1 MAGGS
6 RASAG
11 PPSQRSA
18 QGEPRPVAPGPSGGT
33 YAAHNHTRARAHA
46 RARPRCTLQHTIPL
60 HCTCTTH
67 AHFCTCTMTCPPRR
81 GAGGRS
87 GRHRA
92 RKGGAAPTERHR
104 GPPQGLQPL
113 QHEATR
119 RFGTSTQLADKS
131 AAGRGSSRRAT
142 CDASFGLRWPR
153 SRSASSR
160 ALAGAAREGT
170 QHQPPLAAMLHM
182 YGSGAV
188 TTPYDLGLYNPG
200 RPGSG
205 LGLSA
210 APHSTERAPERHQRS
225 TGKAQ
230 EPSEASVW
238 IAPGI
243 QLIAP
248 VKLYIWH

>member
-1 MAGGS
+1 M

-18 QGEPRPVAPGPSGGT
+18 QGGPRPVVPGPSGST
-33 YAAHNHTRARAHA
+33 CAAHNHTRARAHA
-46 RARPRCTLQHTIPL
+46 RARPRCTLQNKL
-60 HCTCTTH
+60 AWHCTCTTQ
-67 AHFCTCTMTCPPRR
+67 AHFGMCKLTCPRRR
-81 GAGGRS
+81 GASGRGGRF
-87 GRHRA
+87 RA
-92 RKGGAAPTERHR
+92 RHGGAAPTERHR
-104 GPPQGLQPL
+104 RPPRDPQPL
-113 QHEATR
+113 QQEAAR
-119 RFGTSTQLADKS
+119 RLGASFQIVGQS
-131 AAGRGSSRRAT
+131 AAGRGPPRRAT

-210 APHSTERAPERHQRS
+210 APHSTEKAPERHQR
-225 TGKAQ
+225 GAGEAQ
-230 EPSEASVW
+230 EPSRRAFE
-238 IAPGI
+238 
-243 QLIAP
+243 QHLI
-248 VKLYIWH
+248 YS